1 MASKLKW
8 GKMTVEI
15 APITAGTIGTYTAI
29 FTPKQGGFALNVEDG
44 NKLEAFIEGGERIDV
59 RQDAKKYSFEFQVL
73 LGEGLEKPIE
83 DVDGIILG
91 EYAIRVIPEN
101 ALLDGFLME
110 RASVSVSE
118 TFTSEE
124 GHLATYTFEA
134 LKPTSGKMLK
144 PYTAP
149 EA

>member
-15 APITAGTIGTYTAI
+15 APITAGEIGTYVTL
-29 FTPKQGGFALNVEDG
+29 FTPKQGSFVMNAEDG
-44 NKLEAFIEGGERIDV
+44 NKQEAFTEGGERVDV
-59 RQDAKKYSFEFQVL
+59 RQDAKKYSFEFQMF
-73 LGEGLEKPIE
+73 LGEGMEKPIE
-83 DVDGIILG
+83 DFDGIIPG
-91 EYAIRVIPEN
+91 EYSIRIIPEN
-101 ALLDGFLME
+101 ALLPGYLME
-110 RASVSVSE
+110 RAAVSVSE

-134 LKPTSGKMLK
+134 LKPETGTMLK

-149 EA
+149 VE

>member
-15 APITAGTIGTYTAI
+15 APITAGTIGTYAPV
-29 FTPKQGGFALNVEDG
+29 FTPKQGSFALNVEDG

-59 RQDAKKYSFEFQVL
+59 RQDAKKYSFEFQVF
-73 LGEGLEKPIE
+73 LGNGLTKPIE
-83 DVDGIILG
+83 DEDGIIPG

-101 ALLDGFLME
+101 ALLPGFLME
-110 RASVSVSE
+110 RTAVSVAES
-118 TFTSEE
+118 FTSED

-134 LKPTSGKMLK
+134 LKPETGTMLK